1 MCPTSSFL
9 ALHCRRTDES
19 RVWSGLPIS
28 VAAEVR
34 AFFEAS
40 ISVIIGNG
48 RRTLFWRDRWVDGLT
63 LSDLAP
69 TLTAAIPRRTAN
81 SLTVADGFSGRAWVR
96 GIVGG
101 LTVTIIAEYL
111 QVWRRLEGLQL
122 HEGDE
127 DQVIWKWSASGRY
140 RTRSAYRALHLG
152 SIHFPTYSLL
162 WKSWMPLR
170 VKIFVWLAF
179 RRRHW
184 TADRRRR
191 HGLDAREYCWLC
203 DREPES
209 CDHLLFR
216 CPFAREVWQQV
227 LAKVG
232 RQIPPADDCHGLP
245 DWWLRYRAGWPS
257 ALLRGADTLFGLVC
271 WSIWKQRNAC
281 CFRGERASVAS
292 VLLAI
297 RDTAEL
303 WILGEATGLGAVG
316 LI

>member
-1 MCPTSSFL
+1 MVHSFGKLVSKLL
-9 ALHCRRTDES
+9 AIR
-19 RVWSGLPIS
+19 
-28 VAAEVR
+28 
-34 AFFEAS
+34 
-40 ISVIIGNG
+40 
-48 RRTLFWRDRWVDGLT
+48 
-63 LSDLAP
+63 LAP
-69 TLTAAIPRRTAN
+69 QLPNLVANNQTA
-81 SLTVADGFSGRAWVR
+81 FVR
-96 GIVGG
+96 G
-101 LTVTIIAEYL
+101 
-111 QVWRRLEGLQL
+111 
-122 HEGDE
+122 
-127 DQVIWKWSASGRY
+127 
-140 RTRSAYRALHLG
+140 RALHDSYKFVQAASVLFRKKNIPTAMLKIDISKAFDTISWKFLLEVLQALGFGQRWRDWVAILLASASSCLLLNSPPGPKIAHRRSLSPMLFILAMDALNLG

-281 CFRGERASVAS
+281 CFRGEQASVAS